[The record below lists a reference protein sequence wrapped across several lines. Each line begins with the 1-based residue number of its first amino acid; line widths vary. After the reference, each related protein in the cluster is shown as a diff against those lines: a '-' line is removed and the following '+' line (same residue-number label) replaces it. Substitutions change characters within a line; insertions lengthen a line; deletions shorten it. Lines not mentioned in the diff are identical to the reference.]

1 MSGPIFVV
9 GGSRCGT
16 ELVRQT
22 LNRHPAIY
30 LAVETHWF
38 DDMRP
43 RLRHPANPAPS
54 ERDAIL
60 DYLLSVDR
68 HGYGL
73 RATAISKDAKEA
85 LDRRWQATGA
95 HADAAFEAFCR
106 AKMEAEGACR
116 WGEKTPRHLFRVP
129 EILGVWPDAKIVIC
143 LRDPRGAVASYKD
156 WTNNWFDLSALSTG
170 ERSGVEAEERRVRAS
185 YDLTI
190 ASLMWR
196 SAARAGIRARE
207 AYSPER
213 VRLQRFEDLVAR
225 PEPQLR
231 EIAEWLD
238 VDFDEAMLAAS
249 LTNSSYASE
258 GSAPGFQT
266 GPLERYRTRLNPQ
279 EIAYIEALTRRE
291 RKLLYYADSDAALS
305 PNFALRQ
312 AVKLPPRIVRAFLA
326 NRRRMGSLTA
336 FLQRHLR
343 GF

>member
-22 LNRHPAIY
+22 LNRHPAIQ

-73 RATAISKDAKEA
+73 RAANISKDAKDA
-85 LDRRWQATGA
+85 LGRRWQATGS

-106 AKMEAEGACR
+106 AKMQAGGAWR

-129 EILGVWPDAKIVIC
+129 EILSVWPDAKIVIC

-156 WTNNWFDLSALSTG
+156 WTNNWF
-170 ERSGVEAEERRVRAS
+170 
-185 YDLTI
+185 
-190 ASLMWR
+190 
-196 SAARAGIRARE
+196 
-207 AYSPER
+207 
-213 VRLQRFEDLVAR
+213 EDLVAR
-225 PEPQLR
+225 PEPELR
-231 EIAEWLD
+231 EIADWLG

-249 LTNSSYASE
+249 LTNSSYAGE
-258 GSAPGFQT
+258 GSAAGFQAE
-266 GPLERYRTRLNPQ
+266 PLERYRTRLNPH

-291 RKLLYYADSDAALS
+291 RKLLYYADSGAAFS
-305 PNFALRQ
+305 IPFALRQ
-312 AVKLPPRIVRAFLA
+312 TIKLPLRITRAFAA
-326 NRRRMGSLTA
+326 NRKRMGSPFA
-336 FLQRHLR
+336 FVKRHLR
-343 GF
+343 GN